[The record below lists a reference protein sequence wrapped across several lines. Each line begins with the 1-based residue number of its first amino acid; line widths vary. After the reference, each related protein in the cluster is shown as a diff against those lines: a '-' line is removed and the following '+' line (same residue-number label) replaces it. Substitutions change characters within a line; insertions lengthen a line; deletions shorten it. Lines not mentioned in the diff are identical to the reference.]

1 MQMMDPLATS
11 LQVDYNAHYYL
22 KANGMTQTRSPGM
35 GSRLGIALRAFFRS
49 LSQASFASQVSGL
62 LHGQPAQAPVTA
74 APVLPEPPKPQL
86 HPLQL
91 LTILQR
97 EGRLIDFLMEEI
109 KGLPD
114 AQIGAAVREVHSKC
128 AKALLD
134 HVTLKPVVDTA
145 EDESMTVAAG
155 YDPSAIRVVGN
166 LGASPPYTG
175 TVRHRGWQASKLQLQ
190 PLPSGQNVN
199 IVAPAEIEVK

>member
-1 MQMMDPLATS
+1 
-11 LQVDYNAHYYL
+11 
-22 KANGMTQTRSPGM
+22 MTPSKSPGI
-35 GSRLGIALRAFFRS
+35 GSRLGIALRAFFRA
-49 LSQASFASQVSGL
+49 LSQVAFADQL
-62 LHGQPAQAPVTA
+62 DKLMHGQVTPAPVA
-74 APVLPEPPKPQL
+74 VAPPLPEPPKPQL
-86 HPLQL
+86 HPLQF

-109 KGLPD
+109 KTLPD
-114 AQIGAAVREVHSKC
+114 AQIGAAVREVHSQC
-128 AKALLD
+128 AKALRD
-134 HVTLKPVVDTA
+134 HVTLEPVVATA

-166 LGASPPYTG
+166 LGANPPYTG